1 MNETKE
7 LNNTWTQIGT
17 RNKTEII
24 IAVLKDEIEL
34 MKESMIMKEEL
45 SEHSYQIS
53 SVNEMTIGC
62 IELMKERIKE
72 LEPILYRVTKPFNRR
87 PSC

>member
-1 MNETKE
+1 
-7 LNNTWTQIGT
+7 
-17 RNKTEII
+17 
-24 IAVLKDEIEL
+24 
-34 MKESMIMKEEL
+34 
-45 SEHSYQIS
+45 
-53 SVNEMTIGC
+53 MTIGC